1 MSDAELNKTLEKL
14 SSISFCARRSNTFE
28 FTSLAHHLNVEFL
41 KDCYYHL
48 DRNKAVGI
56 DKVSWQ
62 EYGKGLD
69 DKLAVLVA
77 KLKRKTYKPLPSR
90 RVYIP
95 KGNNAFRPLGI
106 SAIENKVVESGVA
119 RIIGSIYEVDFHDFS
134 YGFRPKKNAHQALR
148 AIGDCINNKPV
159 NHIVEADIK
168 GFFDNV
174 EHGLLMDFLRIRITD
189 SSLLFIIERF
199 LTAGY
204 IDDSHLVKT
213 ERGTPQGS
221 ILSPMLANIFLH
233 YVLDKWFNDT
243 VINHARG
250 YAEIVRYADDFI
262 CLVENGDDANR
273 ILKALK
279 SRFTKYGLELHPDKT
294 SVFSFGRCEKSTAEK
309 EKRKANTFDF
319 LGITHYCDK
328 TRRGYFKVGRKT
340 SAKKFRAKVKDLNL
354 WLKSIR
360 NQVLTKDWWKT
371 LGLKLQGHYEYYG
384 VSENFVHISKF
395 YKLAIRLARKWMNRR
410 SQKKAMNWEK
420 MNAYL
425 RLYPLPKPRIRHNFY
440 IATQGVN

>member
-14 SSISFCARRSNTFE
+14 SSISFCARRNNAFE
-28 FTSLAHHLNVEFL
+28 YTSLAHHLNVSFL

-62 EYGKGLD
+62 EYGEGLEI
-69 DKLAVLVA
+69 KLTELVK

-106 SAIENKVVESGVA
+106 SAIETKIVESGIA
-119 RIIGSIYEVDFHDFS
+119 RIIGSIYEVDFYGFS
-134 YGFRPKKNAHQALR
+134 YGFRPNKNAHQALR
-148 AIGDCINNKPV
+148 VIGDSINNRPV
-159 NHIVEADIK
+159 NYIVEADIK

-174 EHGLLMDFLRIRITD
+174 EHDLLMDFLRIRIKD
-189 SSLLFIIERF
+189 SSLLFLIERF

-204 IDDSHLVKT
+204 IDDNHLIKT
-213 ERGTPQGS
+213 EKGTPQGS

-243 VINHARG
+243 VINHVRG
-250 YAEIVRYADDFI
+250 NAEIVRYADDFI
-262 CLVENGDDANR
+262 CLVENGHDANR

-279 SRFTKYGLELHPDKT
+279 SRFTKHGLELHPDKT
-294 SVFSFGRCEKSTAEK
+294 SVFSFGRYEKPTAEK
-309 EKRKANTFDF
+309 EGRKANTFDF

-328 TRRGYFKVGRKT
+328 TRRGHFKVGRKT

-354 WLKSIR
+354 WLKSVR

-395 YKLAIRLARKWMNRR
+395 YKLAVMLAKKWMNRR

-420 MNAYL
+420 MNTYL
-425 RLYPLPKPRIRHNFY
+425 QLYPLPKPRIRHSFY
-440 IATQGVN
+440 DVTQGVN

>member
-1 MSDAELNKTLEKL
+1 MSDTELNKTLERL
-14 SSISFCARRSNTFE
+14 SSISCCARGNAAFE
-28 FTSLAHHLNVEFL
+28 FTSLAHHLNEEFL

-62 EYGKGLD
+62 EYGEDLD
-69 DKLAVLVA
+69 DKLAKLVA

-95 KGNNAFRPLGI
+95 KGNNAVRPLGI
-106 SAIENKVVESGVA
+106 SAIENKIVESGVA
-119 RIIGSIYEVDFHDFS
+119 RIIGSIYEVDFYGFS
-134 YGFRPKKNAHQALR
+134 YGFRPNKNAHQALR
-148 AIGDCINNKPV
+148 AIGECIYNKPV

-174 EHGLLMDFLRIRITD
+174 EHDLLMDFLRIRIKD
-189 SSLLFIIERF
+189 SSLLFLIERF

-213 ERGTPQGS
+213 EKGTPQGS

-309 EKRKANTFDF
+309 
-319 LGITHYCDK
+319 
-328 TRRGYFKVGRKT
+328 
-340 SAKKFRAKVKDLNL
+340 
-354 WLKSIR
+354 
-360 NQVLTKDWWKT
+360 
-371 LGLKLQGHYEYYG
+371 
-384 VSENFVHISKF
+384 
-395 YKLAIRLARKWMNRR
+395 
-410 SQKKAMNWEK
+410 
-420 MNAYL
+420 
-425 RLYPLPKPRIRHNFY
+425 
-440 IATQGVN
+440 